1 MAIFSSDVVKS
12 AISKSTSGYSPDP
25 TAVDVFVYDTS
36 KDSDGGDWRKRTQHT
51 SWYNEALNSITRGSR
66 KEFPAVA
73 VIVATTA
80 SVFIYDGD
88 DPDLPLWMRF
98 NQSTNGLGA
107 MVGYTSFTIG
117 CVHMLNGIL
126 MVGLDATN
134 QGNVAGLR
142 LINFVSEGYH
152 WKSADASRNS
162 SQYWP
167 IEDRNGGRALGYN
180 DENYIV
186 QESVNHVTAKVLPNT
201 PIDDTTGLPVPTIAI
216 ATQGGVSVIRH
227 DGTTV
232 NKVLTDADTDIGQ
245 VEFTNDDGFL
255 LVNRNDYHYFV
266 ITALEGAESQQ
277 HPSGFLNN
285 INYFRSDGTN
295 YPAPLSPDG
304 VISGYGFSNLL
315 QSTKGT
321 DLATADTSGLYLF
334 AVERHIPSN
343 RNMVAYI
350 TKDYNSGYQHGDIK
364 GAFLSDTDTTNSIEY
379 VQNGYFNNDVS
390 GWTIGSTGT
399 TATLDANR
407 LLLTAPSSGSSWG
420 YVYQGITTEIG
431 KTYKISLHYDR
442 GTVDGRV
449 NVRNDSTNTV
459 SGSLFYADL
468 GSGADGKTY
477 YNTFTAT
484 ATTTYILLYAKNT
497 SGGTSAYDA
506 VSVTLEK
513 DRSVNNRGLNVFGT
527 VTKSAVMPGAEL
539 VSYSGWQSGNYLQSG
554 PNIFSW
560 GTDAFSFMF
569 WVYPDSAGAADD
581 QLMGYGDQTA
591 NDGFNIYLNASGS
604 YAHLDCG
611 YLGVTDS
618 FGASTGNGPLTG
630 MRLISGNWN
639 HCCIV
644 QYDDTIYTYV
654 NGEKYEETWT
664 GSGINWDTKWNS
676 PQFVIGNRA
685 GFSSSDQPTNSG
697 TKLALVRAGRG
708 APRPE
713 QIKKIYEDE
722 KHMFKDNAACT
733 LYGTSDDVTAL
744 AYDEYTGTLHAGTS
758 SGRSDFQGF
767 CRINNTTT
775 AVTTAISASDGYI
788 AEQ

>member
-1 MAIFSSDVVKS
+1 MAIFSPDIVQS
-12 AISKSTSGYSPDP
+12 AISKSTTEGGF
-25 TAVDVFVYDTS
+25 VDIFVYDTS
-36 KDSDGGDWRKRTQHT
+36 KDSDGGEWRKRTQHT
-51 SWYNEALNSITRGSR
+51 SWYNEAQSSTRGSR
-66 KEFPAVA
+66 KEFPSVA
-73 VIVATTA
+73 VIAVTPANL
-80 SVFIYDGD
+80 FIYDGD

-98 NQSTNGLGA
+98 NQTSNGLGA
-107 MVGYTSFTIG
+107 MIGYTSFSIG

-142 LINFVSEGYH
+142 LINFISEGYA
-152 WKSADASRNS
+152 WKADSAARNS

-227 DGTTV
+227 DGTTI
-232 NKVLTDADTDIGQ
+232 NKVLTDSGTDIGQ

-277 HPSGFLNN
+277 HPSGFVNN
-285 INYFRSDGTN
+285 INYFRGTGTL
-295 YPAPLSPDG
+295 YPAPMSPDG

-321 DLATADTSGLYLF
+321 DVAMADTFGLNLF

-364 GAFLSDTDTTNSIEY
+364 GAFLSDTDTTNATYTTVADDWATTGSWTKQSSISISSTGSGTSGTLSITGNGTGSNVYFFNGITVEANTDY
-379 VQNGYFNNDVS
+379 VVTVNFGAYNANEFYINNTTFSTANKLVDINALSGLTRGGHFNSGSNTTLYIQGYQVS
-390 GWTIGSTGT
+390 G
-399 TATLDANR
+399 
-407 LLLTAPSSGSSWG
+407 
-420 YVYQGITTEIG
+420 
-431 KTYKISLHYDR
+431 
-442 GTVDGRV
+442 
-449 NVRNDSTNTV
+449 
-459 SGSLFYADL
+459 
-468 GSGADGKTY
+468 
-477 YNTFTAT
+477 T
-484 ATTTYILLYAKNT
+484 ATTITNITIQK
-497 SGGTSAYDA
+497 
-506 VSVTLEK
+506 VSEK
-513 DRSVNNRGLNVFGT
+513 DRSVNNKGLQVFGT
-527 VTKSAVMPGAEL
+527 VSKSAVMPGAEL
-539 VSYSGWQSGNYLQSG
+539 VSYSGWQSGTYVQSI

-591 NDGFNIYLNASGS
+591 NDGFNIYLNADSN

-630 MRLISGNWN
+630 MRLITGKWN

-644 QYDDTIYTYV
+644 QYNDVFYTYV

-664 GSGINWDTKWNS
+664 ASGINWDTKWNS

-685 GFSSSDQPTNSG
+685 GFSSSDNPTNSG

-722 KHMFKDNAACT
+722 KHMFKDDAACT
-733 LYGTSDDVTAL
+733 LYGTSNDVTAI
-744 AYDEYTGTLHAGTS
+744 AYDSYTETLHAGTS

-775 AVTTAISASDGYI
+775 AVTTAISASDGFI

>member
-1 MAIFSSDVVKS
+1 MAIFSSDVVQS

-36 KDSDGGDWRKRTQHT
+36 KDSDGGDWRKRTQNT
-51 SWYNEALNSITRGSR
+51 SWYNEPSSITRGSR
-66 KEFPAVA
+66 KDFPSVA

-80 SVFIYDGD
+80 NVFIYDGD

-98 NQSTNGLGA
+98 NQSTSGLGA

-152 WKSADASRNS
+152 WKSSDSSRNS
-162 SQYWP
+162 CQYWP

-201 PIDDTTGLPVPTIAI
+201 PIDNTTGLPVPTIAI

-232 NKVLTDADTDIGQ
+232 NKVLTDAATDIGK
-245 VEFTNDDGFL
+245 VEFTNDGGFL

-277 HPSGFLNN
+277 HPSGFVNN
-285 INYFRSDGTN
+285 INYFRATGTL
-295 YPAPLSPDG
+295 YPAPMSPDG

-321 DLATADTSGLYLF
+321 DLAMADSYGLNLF

-364 GAFLSDTDTTNSIEY
+364 CATLSDTDDTDKTNG
-379 VQNGYFNNDVS
+379 Q
-390 GWTIGSTGT
+390 
-399 TATLDANR
+399 
-407 LLLTAPSSGSSWG
+407 
-420 YVYQGITTEIG
+420 TEA
-431 KTYKISLHYDR
+431 DR
-442 GTVDGRV
+442 
-449 NVRNDSTNTV
+449 STNNNALTV
-459 SGSLFYADL
+459 S
-468 GSGADGKTY
+468 
-477 YNTFTAT
+477 
-484 ATTTYILLYAKNT
+484 
-497 SGGTSAYDA
+497 
-506 VSVTLEK
+506 
-513 DRSVNNRGLNVFGT
+513 GT
-527 VTKSAVMPGAEL
+527 VTKSPVMPDAEL
-539 VSYSGWQSGNYLQSG
+539 VSYSGWQSGTHIQSIAD
-554 PNIFSW
+554 IFSW

-569 WVYPDSAGAADD
+569 WVYPDNAGAADD

-591 NDGFNIYLNASGS
+591 NDGFNVYLNAASN

-611 YLGVTDS
+611 YLGVADS

-630 MRLISGNWN
+630 MRLVGANWN

-644 QYDDTIYTYV
+644 KYNDTFHTYV

-664 GSGINWDTKWNS
+664 ASGINWSTKWNS

-685 GFSSSDQPTNSG
+685 GFSASDNPTNSG

-733 LYGTSDDVTAL
+733 LYGTSNDVTAL